1 MICRGIFRVNSTSL
15 SLSRLRKVYV
25 TEGNNWMYRFI
36 LLFYLGGGGGRG
48 REEEMGRGEGVGRR
62 EMLRVRIDRRT
73 NICSPTVFLCL
84 KHSLF
89 LPHHKWH
96 KFVWKSNLRMF
107 FWWIQK
113 RAICIY
119 CGISN
124 PICSCI
130 SFFHFS
136 LHQLIQFI
144 KTVSQSK
151 LTWSI

>member
-1 MICRGIFRVNSTSL
+1 MIWRGIFRVNSTSL

-25 TEGNNWMYRFI
+25 TEGNNWMYRLI
-36 LLFYLGGGGGRG
+36 LLFFFVSLCL
-48 REEEMGRGEGVGRR
+48 RE
-62 EMLRVRIDRRT
+62 EMLRARIDRRA
-73 NICSPTVFLCL
+73 NIFSPTVFLCL
-84 KHSLF
+84 KHNLF
-89 LPHHKWH
+89 LTRHKWL
-96 KFVWKSNLRMF
+96 KLFCNSNIRTF

-124 PICSCI
+124 LICSCI
-130 SFFHFS
+130 SFFNFS